1 MGKPTRRLAPWANVD
16 LPDVLERAAQDY
28 VDWANKHLTAIEK
41 RTVIRT
47 PLYHYTDASG
57 LKSIIENDEIW
68 FTDYRYLN
76 DPSELRHG
84 IFLAHETIK
93 AVQANA
99 GHAKYLCQMM
109 TDLFCHEN
117 FSDHLQFL
125 IACFS
130 RDRDE
135 LGQWRAYADNGR
147 GFAIGLSK
155 KMFANDDPVNKANPL
170 MNVTVGPVR
179 YRDSDTKRR
188 HALAINEAISGF
200 QKATRYARKHLRQK
214 DVFLGFSD
222 RLAREALASPL
233 VWNCLTC
240 KHPAYARENEVRLII
255 LGSQKTFN
263 GKVPVRIRKGEIIP
277 YFNRPMGLH
286 KPGNI
291 VEVVIGPAAPIG
303 AEDGVRTL
311 LDKYKIKARISRSQ
325 IPYKPV

>member
-1 MGKPTRRLAPWANVD
+1 

-28 VDWANKHLTAIEK
+28 VDWAKKHLTALEK

-47 PLYHYTDASG
+47 PLYHYTDANG

-84 IFLAHETIK
+84 ISLAHETINATLVK
-93 AVQANA
+93 AKAANA
-99 GHAKYLCQMM
+99 DFLCKMM
-109 TDLFCHEN
+109 IDLFTPEN
-117 FSDHLQFL
+117 FSGHLQFL

-155 KMFANDDPVNKANPL
+155 TMFANNDPVNTANPL

-188 HALAINEAISGF
+188 HALAINEAVSGF
-200 QKATRYARKHLRQK
+200 EKATRYARKHLVQK
-214 DVFLGFSD
+214 DIFLGFSD
-222 RLAREALASPL
+222 RLAREVLASPL
-233 VWNCLTC
+233 IWNCLTC
-240 KHPAYARENEVRLII
+240 KHPAYSRENEVRLII
-255 LGSQKTFN
+255 LGSQKIFD
-263 GKVPVRIRKGEIIP
+263 GKVPVRIRKGEVIP

-286 KPGNI
+286 KPGSI

-311 LDKYKIKARISRSQ
+311 LDKHKIKARISRSK